1 MTQKNE
7 KILAIQFQYLGDIIF
22 LLPALQALKIKFP
35 KAELHVLVAKE
46 MKDLLNHVNFIDRLW
61 IVSRVRGKI
70 NFFTNFPLI
79 LSLRRQ
85 SFTRS
90 VDFGSNDRGAI
101 YSLLSAAKM
110 RLGMI
115 NKPNHILHNLCYNQ
129 KIAATNLS
137 KVYIQRNLDLLS
149 LWNIDAQC
157 KSIPKIDFDKSHLAE
172 AKKMLKGKYIL
183 CHIGTSQ
190 PKKEWPIYRW
200 LELNKLFKRAGFKV
214 VYTSGVSLRER
225 SLLDQ
230 LKSKDKFIHTLE
242 PTKNLNVFL
251 AVLSLTKVVVSGDT
265 GPLHFATALGATI
278 VGLYAVEGSVVHA
291 APNYI
296 SSQKIIGSKCT
307 CTKSL
312 QHYELCQSSVS
323 CMSSIQPVNVFKRV
337 KFLLS

>member
-22 LLPALQALKIKFP
+22 LLPALKALKIKFP

-46 MKDLLNHVNFIDRLW
+46 MKDLLNHVSFIDRLW

-70 NFFTNFPLI
+70 NFFTNLPLI
-79 LSLRRQ
+79 LRLRRE

-90 VDFGSNDRGAI
+90 VDFGGNDRGAI
-101 YSLLSAAKM
+101 YSFLSGAKI

-115 NKPNHILHNLCYNQ
+115 NKPIHILHNLCYNQ
-129 KIAATNLS
+129 KIAASNLS
-137 KVYIQRNLDLLS
+137 KVYIQKNLDLLN
-149 LWNIDAQC
+149 LWDIDAPS
-157 KSIPKIDFDKSHLAE
+157 KSVPKIDFDKSHLAE
-172 AKKMLKGKYIL
+172 AKKLLKGTVIL

-190 PKKEWPIYRW
+190 LKKEWPIYRW
-200 LELNKLFKRAGFKV
+200 LELNKLFKRAGLKV

-230 LKSKDKFIHTLE
+230 LKSKDKLIHTLE

-265 GPLHFATALGATI
+265 GPLHFANALGTKI

-291 APNYI
+291 APNYK
-296 SSQKIIGSKCT
+296 SNQKIIGSKCT

-312 QHYELCQSSVS
+312 QHYETCQSSVS